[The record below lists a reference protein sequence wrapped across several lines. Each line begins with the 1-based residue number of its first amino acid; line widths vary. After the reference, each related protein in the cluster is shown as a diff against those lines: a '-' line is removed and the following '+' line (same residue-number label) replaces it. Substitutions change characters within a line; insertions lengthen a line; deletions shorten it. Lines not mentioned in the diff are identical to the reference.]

1 MKLGT
6 LLATLLLT
14 GCGSASEPF
23 NGMGE
28 PSYMQRQ
35 EVINAVTECESAGMR
50 AQVVHTYVKPTLL
63 SSRVVPVPID
73 VHCNVNYK

>member
-1 MKLGT
+1 MKCV
-6 LLATLLLT
+6 LLLT
-14 GCGSASEPF
+14 ALMLAGCSSTSEPF